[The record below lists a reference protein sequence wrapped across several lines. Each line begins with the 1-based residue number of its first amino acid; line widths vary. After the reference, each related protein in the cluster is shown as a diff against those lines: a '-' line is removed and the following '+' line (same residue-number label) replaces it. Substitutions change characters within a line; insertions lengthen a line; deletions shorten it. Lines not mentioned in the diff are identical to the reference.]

1 MLRLLAQLLRS
12 RDRPPGVLPRRRN
25 DARLVGFL
33 VTANRKT
40 IDTRWQDLGAAGRR
54 LLRRL
59 GWLLL
64 LLALLWIAGE
74 SIRFLNIF

>member
-1 MLRLLAQLLRS
+1 
-12 RDRPPGVLPRRRN
+12 
-25 DARLVGFL
+25 LVGFL